1 VALPLRLSAAA
12 RAGQNA
18 GEREEAMQ
26 VLEGIKIVELGQLIA
41 GPFAAK
47 TLADFGARVVKIE
60 PPGQGDPLRTWRRLK
75 DGTSVWW
82 DAQSRNKESVALDLR
97 RPEGQAIVRELLCEA
112 DVLIENFRPGTL
124 EGWGLGWEALH
135 ALNPRLVMLRLSG
148 FGQTGPR
155 AVEPGFAAVAEA
167 YAGLRHLNG
176 EPGRPPVRAG
186 VSLGDTV
193 AGLHGAFGVMLALY
207 ARDARGGT
215 GQMIDLALY
224 EAMFNLSESLLPE
237 YDAFGDVRQ
246 PAGGALPGIAPSNA
260 YACGDGRNVLIAG
273 NGDAIFRRLMRAIGR
288 GDLADDPGLQR
299 NDGRA
304 ARAPELDA
312 AIGAWTARHGLEEVL
327 AAMAAADVPASR
339 IYAIDEIAAD
349 PHYAARGSIE
359 RIPALA
365 GGTIAVPAIVPR
377 LSATPGGVRERAPR
391 LGEHT
396 EAVLRELG
404 HEEDELEA
412 LRRAGV
418 LG

>member
-1 VALPLRLSAAA
+1 
-12 RAGQNA
+12 
-18 GEREEAMQ
+18 MQ
-26 VLEGIKIVELGQLIA
+26 VLQGIKVVELGQLIA

-47 TLADFGARVVKIE
+47 TLADFGARVIKIE
-60 PPGQGDPLRTWRRLK
+60 PPKGGDPLRTWRRLK

-97 RPEGQAIVRELLCEA
+97 RPEAQAIVRELVREA

-124 EGWGLGWEALH
+124 EGWGLGWDALH

-155 AVEPGFAAVAEA
+155 AGEPGFAAVAEA

-193 AGLHGAFGVMLALY
+193 AGLTGAFGVLMALY
-207 ARDARGGT
+207 QRDARGGQ

-224 EAMFNLSESLLPE
+224 EAMFNLTESLLPE

-260 YACGDGRNVLIAG
+260 YPCGDGRFVLISG
-273 NGDAIFRRLMRAIGR
+273 NGDSIFKRLMAAIGR
-288 GDLADDPGLQR
+288 ADLADDPGLAR

-304 ARAPELDA
+304 ARAAELDA
-312 AIGAWTARHGLEEVL
+312 TIGAWTAQRGQDEVL
-327 AAMAAADVPASR
+327 AAMAAAEVPASR
-339 IYAIDEIAAD
+339 IYSIADLAAE
-349 PHYAARGSIE
+349 PHYAARGNLE

-365 GGTIAVPAIVPR
+365 GGTVAVPGIVPK
-377 LSATPGGVRERAPR
+377 LSATPGAVQQRAPR

-396 EAVLRELG
+396 DAVLRELG
-404 HEEDELEA
+404 HDEARIAA
-412 LRRAGV
+412 LRAQGV
-418 LG
+418 VR

>member
-1 VALPLRLSAAA
+1 MTAPQTTPVP
-12 RAGQNA
+12 
-18 GEREEAMQ
+18 Q
-26 VLEGIKIVELGQLIA
+26 VLAGLKIVEVGQLIA

-47 TLADFGARVVKIE
+47 TLADFGARVIKIE
-60 PPGQGDPLRTWRRLK
+60 PPRGGDPLRTWRRLK

-97 RPEGQAIVRELLCEA
+97 EPEAQALLRELLRDA
-112 DVLIENFRPGTL
+112 DVLVENFRPGTL
-124 EGWGLGWEALH
+124 EAWGLGWDALH

-155 AVEPGFAAVAEA
+155 AGEPGFAAVAEA

-176 EPGRPPVRAG
+176 EPGRAPVRAG

-193 AGLHGAFGVMLALY
+193 AGLTGAFGVLLALY
-207 ARDARGGT
+207 QRDARNGT

-260 YACGDGRNVLIAG
+260 YPCGDGRYALISG
-273 NGDAIFRRLMRAIGR
+273 NGDSIFKRLMRAIDR
-288 GDLADDPGLQR
+288 PDLADDPALAR

-304 ARAPELDA
+304 AHAGMLDA
-312 AIGAWTARHGLEEVL
+312 AIGAWTAQRPLDAVL
-327 AAMAAADVPASR
+327 AAMAAAEVPASR
-339 IYAIDEIAAD
+339 IYTIAELAAE
-349 PHYAARGSIE
+349 PHFAARGNLE

-365 GGTIAVPAIVPR
+365 GGDIAVPGIVPR
-377 LSATPGGVRERAPR
+377 LSATPGRVHRRAPR

-396 EAVLRELG
+396 DAVLREIGL
-404 HEEDELEA
+404 DDAQIAA
-412 LRRAGV
+412 LKARGLV
-418 LG
+418 G

>member
-1 VALPLRLSAAA
+1 
-12 RAGQNA
+12 
-18 GEREEAMQ
+18 MQ
-26 VLEGIKIVELGQLIA
+26 ILEGIKIVELGQLIA

-60 PPGQGDPLRTWRRLK
+60 PPGQGDPLRTWRRVK

-97 RPEGQAIVRELLCEA
+97 HPQGQQIVRELLREA

-124 EGWGLGWEALH
+124 EGWGLGWDALH

-148 FGQTGPR
+148 FGQSGPR
-155 AVEPGFAAVAEA
+155 AGEPGFAAVAEA

-207 ARDARGGT
+207 ARDARGGS
-215 GQMIDLALY
+215 GQVIDLALY

-260 YACGDGRNVLIAG
+260 YPCGDGRFVLISG
-273 NGDAIFRRLMRAIGR
+273 NGDSIFKRLMAAIGR
-288 GDLADDPGLQR
+288 ADLADDPGLAR

-304 ARAPELDA
+304 ARAAELDA
-312 AIGAWTARHGLEEVL
+312 TIGAWTAQRGQDEVL
-327 AAMAAADVPASR
+327 AAMAAAEVPASR
-339 IYAIDEIAAD
+339 IYSIADLAAE
-349 PHYAARGSIE
+349 PHYAARGNLE

-365 GGTIAVPAIVPR
+365 GGTVAVPGIVPK
-377 LSATPGGVRERAPR
+377 LSATPGAVQQRAPR

-396 EAVLRELG
+396 DAVLRELG
-404 HEEDELEA
+404 HDEARIAA
-412 LRRAGV
+412 LRAQGV
-418 LG
+418 VR

>member
-1 VALPLRLSAAA
+1 
-12 RAGQNA
+12 
-18 GEREEAMQ
+18 MQ
-26 VLEGIKIVELGQLIA
+26 VLQGIKVVELGQLIA

-60 PPGQGDPLRTWRRLK
+60 PPKGGDPLRTWRRLK

-97 RPEGQAIVRELLCEA
+97 RPEAQAIVRELAREA

-124 EGWGLGWEALH
+124 EGWGLGWDALH

-155 AVEPGFAAVAEA
+155 AGEPGFAAVAEA

-193 AGLHGAFGVMLALY
+193 AGLTGAFGVLMALY
-207 ARDARGGT
+207 QRDARGGQ

-224 EAMFNLSESLLPE
+224 EAMFNLTESLLPE

-260 YACGDGRNVLIAG
+260 YPCGDGRFVLIAG
-273 NGDAIFRRLMRAIGR
+273 NGDSIFKRLMAAIGR
-288 GDLADDPGLQR
+288 ADLADDSGLAR

-304 ARAPELDA
+304 ARATELDA
-312 AIGAWTARHGLEEVL
+312 AIGAWTAQRGQDEVL
-327 AAMAAADVPASR
+327 AAMAAAEVPASR
-339 IYAIDEIAAD
+339 IYSIADLAAE
-349 PHYAARGSIE
+349 PHYAARGNLE

-365 GGTIAVPAIVPR
+365 GGTVAVPGIVPK
-377 LSATPGGVRERAPR
+377 LSATPGAVQQRAPR

-396 EAVLRELG
+396 DAVLRELG
-404 HEEDELEA
+404 HDEARIAA
-412 LRRAGV
+412 LREQGV
-418 LG
+418 IR

>member
-1 VALPLRLSAAA
+1 
-12 RAGQNA
+12 
-18 GEREEAMQ
+18 MQ
-26 VLEGIKIVELGQLIA
+26 VLQGIKVVELGQLIA

-47 TLADFGARVVKIE
+47 TLADFGARVIKIE
-60 PPGQGDPLRTWRRLK
+60 PPKGGDPLRTWRRLK

-97 RPEGQAIVRELLCEA
+97 RPEAQAIVRELVREA

-124 EGWGLGWEALH
+124 EGWGLGWDALH

-155 AVEPGFAAVAEA
+155 AGEPGFAAVAEA

-193 AGLHGAFGVMLALY
+193 AGLTGAFGVLMALY
-207 ARDARGGT
+207 QRDARGGQ

-224 EAMFNLSESLLPE
+224 EAMFNLTESLLPE

-260 YACGDGRNVLIAG
+260 YPCGDGRFVLISG
-273 NGDAIFRRLMRAIGR
+273 NGDSIFKRLMAAIGR
-288 GDLADDPGLQR
+288 ADLADDPGLAR

-304 ARAPELDA
+304 ARAAELDA
-312 AIGAWTARHGLEEVL
+312 TIGAWTAQRGQDEVL
-327 AAMAAADVPASR
+327 AAMAAAEVPASR
-339 IYAIDEIAAD
+339 IYSIADLAAE
-349 PHYAARGSIE
+349 PHYAARGNLE

-365 GGTIAVPAIVPR
+365 GGTVAVPGIVPK
-377 LSATPGGVRERAPR
+377 LSATPGAVQQRAPR

-396 EAVLRELG
+396 DAVLRELG
-404 HEEDELEA
+404 HDEARIAA
-412 LRRAGV
+412 LRAQGV
-418 LG
+418 IR

>member
-1 VALPLRLSAAA
+1 VSTTA
-12 RAGQNA
+12 
-18 GEREEAMQ
+18 Q
-26 VLEGIKIVELGQLIA
+26 VLQGIKVIELGQLIA

-47 TLADFGARVVKIE
+47 TLADFGARVIKIE
-60 PPGQGDPLRTWRRLK
+60 PPKGGDPLRTWRKLK

-82 DAQSRNKESVALDLR
+82 DAQSRNKESVAIDLR
-97 RPEGQAIVRELLCEA
+97 QPDGQALVRELARDA

-155 AVEPGFAAVAEA
+155 AGEPGFAAVGEA
-167 YAGLRHLNG
+167 FAGLRHLNG
-176 EPGRPPVRAG
+176 EPGRPPVRSG

-193 AGLHGAFGVMLALY
+193 AGLHGAMGVLLALY
-207 ARDARGGT
+207 QRDARGGE

-224 EAMFNLSESLLPE
+224 EAMFNLTESLLPE
-237 YDAFGDVRQ
+237 YDAFGEVRQ

-260 YACGDGRNVLIAG
+260 YPCNDGQFVLIAG
-273 NGDAIFRRLMRAIGR
+273 NGDSIFRRLMHAIGR
-288 GDLADDPGLQR
+288 ADLADDAALAR

-304 ARAPELDA
+304 ARAQELDT
-312 AIGAWTARHGLEEVL
+312 AIGTWTAQRDLETVL

-339 IYAIDEIAAD
+339 VYTISDLAHD
-349 PHYAARGSIE
+349 PHYAARGNIE

-365 GGTIAVPAIVPR
+365 GGTIAVPGIVPR
-377 LSATPGGVRERAPR
+377 LSATPGAVQHRAPR
-391 LGEHT
+391 LGEQT

-404 HEEDELEA
+404 RSDAQIAA
-412 LRRAGV
+412 LRNQGV
-418 LG
+418 IG